1 MVTLKHNIIKKQII
15 TQIMQIQEFQQA
27 VDAIVINTI
36 GNNNCS
42 LDWTEVKK
50 KKIVSYKFSS
60 LGRGLSLKRSL
71 LVLTAREGIG
81 LKGGRMG

>member
-1 MVTLKHNIIKKQII
+1 
-15 TQIMQIQEFQQA
+15 MQIQEFQQA

-50 KKIVSYKFSS
+50 KLY
-60 LGRGLSLKRSL
+60 
-71 LVLTAREGIG
+71 LTSFPP
-81 LKGGRMG
+81 